1 MWILFKPEVLAPSAS
16 VYVGNG
22 VDADLKQAFTWAIA
36 HRETDPSAASVLVVN
51 KLNDVSEDV
60 LRKIFESNSE
70 NYLVCVV
77 NPVKAELDAF
87 VKSHDWITMN
97 TENIN
102 DSTFIYGFNGARRN
116 YYISLPANCE
126 GDPVLKNIYCAQN
139 YYLYLSGTLSD
150 YASHLK
156 IDSGSDKDSDVDK
169 MEDFANFN
177 HISETHPFSVHRRFR
192 ELPLS
197 DPDYLDGNCSV
208 TVNYDIYMVHIY
220 DGEPG
225 AGDYYGVRMT
235 ASIANAGMWKG
246 KGWNV
251 HGGCYVRWCGWW
263 NKNFI
268 VEARLNNANM
278 VEVPNIGFTA
288 GGFPSPATTVGKTT
302 YQDVNNFSLSMSQ
315 TIGGEIG
322 TGSGQGS
329 MGGKAELSFSQ
340 GWTWSH
346 SENRTISDLDIINE
360 TSGSRPRWQLTCQN
374 LPEFNWNED
383 YGFKISNSKVYRG
396 TISVQGSWLWYDKNG
411 RDNMNHIPYYL
422 YTTYTAGYTMQNFL
436 TTWADLQEENV
447 SFSCAHKTQL
457 PKMINITSGGLVLVN
472 NLKDDAA
479 ISNIQVCDAKTGRVY
494 SVFKNTVP
502 NGGEQLL
509 GHFKTSGSYVVNF
522 RACVPGK
529 QFKEYVYITNPSIE
543 VENKSTTKLYALNDF
558 KMR

>member
-197 DPDYLDGNCSV
+197 DPNYLDGN
-208 TVNYDIYMVHIY
+208 
-220 DGEPG
+220 
-225 AGDYYGVRMT
+225 R
-235 ASIANAGMWKG
+235 
-246 KGWNV
+246 
-251 HGGCYVRWCGWW
+251 
-263 NKNFI
+263 
-268 VEARLNNANM
+268 
-278 VEVPNIGFTA
+278 
-288 GGFPSPATTVGKTT
+288 
-302 YQDVNNFSLSMSQ
+302 
-315 TIGGEIG
+315 
-322 TGSGQGS
+322 
-329 MGGKAELSFSQ
+329 
-340 GWTWSH
+340 
-346 SENRTISDLDIINE
+346 
-360 TSGSRPRWQLTCQN
+360 
-374 LPEFNWNED
+374 
-383 YGFKISNSKVYRG
+383 
-396 TISVQGSWLWYDKNG
+396 
-411 RDNMNHIPYYL
+411 
-422 YTTYTAGYTMQNFL
+422 
-436 TTWADLQEENV
+436 
-447 SFSCAHKTQL
+447 
-457 PKMINITSGGLVLVN
+457 
-472 NLKDDAA
+472 
-479 ISNIQVCDAKTGRVY
+479 
-494 SVFKNTVP
+494 
-502 NGGEQLL
+502 
-509 GHFKTSGSYVVNF
+509 
-522 RACVPGK
+522 
-529 QFKEYVYITNPSIE
+529 
-543 VENKSTTKLYALNDF
+543 
-558 KMR
+558 